1 MFFGKLIVLS
11 KSFLVKVCNSTADVC
26 QGSQSLCMGAEED
39 IFYRRKR
46 ALAVDPTEIPDTDET
61 QKIISRGPIVAYMA
75 ENAGEG
81 EFTVNSIFLDGDS
94 TVRLIK
100 LNQLNVLNMNF
111 RTVCHIVENFGL
123 VIFI

>member
-1 MFFGKLIVLS
+1 
-11 KSFLVKVCNSTADVC
+11 
-26 QGSQSLCMGAEED
+26 MGAEED

-94 TVRLIK
+94 TVRLMK
-100 LNQLNVLNMNF
+100 LNLLNL
-111 RTVCHIVENFGL
+111 
-123 VIFI
+123 IFILYHLSYSGKFWSRNISLK

>member
-1 MFFGKLIVLS
+1 
-11 KSFLVKVCNSTADVC
+11 
-26 QGSQSLCMGAEED
+26 MGAEED

-46 ALAVDPTEIPDTDET
+46 ALAIDPTVIPDTDDT

-94 TVRLIK
+94 TVRLKKFNI
-100 LNQLNVLNMNF
+100 L
-111 RTVCHIVENFGL
+111 TI
-123 VIFI
+123 